1 MIRALDGGDVGG
13 GGSGERLR
21 PVDKIEAKYRGG
33 SRWFSGEVV
42 RERADGSYD
51 VRYDD
56 GDSESGVRAE
66 DIRSKGGGDDRN
78 GASSSSS
85 SFRVGDLVEADFKG
99 RGKWFKGEIT
109 SVEGPDRFGDSTFS
123 IRYEDGDR
131 ESGVIERM
139 IRKRGGSNDD
149 RPRSPSRSGGGER
162 LRPGDKIEA
171 KYRGGSRWFSGEVVR
186 ERADGSY
193 DVRYDDGDS
202 ESGVR
207 AEDIRSKGGGDDRN
221 GASSSSSSFRVGDL
235 VEADFKGR
243 GKWFK
248 GE

>member
-131 ESGVIERM
+131 ESGVTDRM
-139 IRKRGGSNDD
+139 IRKRGGG
-149 RPRSPSRSGGGER
+149 SPSRSIGGNELDRHTHREGSSSNNDDLDR
-162 LRPGDKIEA
+162 
-171 KYRGGSRWFSGEVVR
+171 YGSRGRYNDRDDR
-186 ERADGSY
+186 ERE
-193 DVRYDDGDS
+193 R
-202 ESGVR
+202 EH
-207 AEDIRSKGGGDDRN
+207 DRE
-221 GASSSSSSFRVGDL
+221 RELDR
-235 VEADFKGR
+235 ERERERDPR
-243 GKWFK
+243 DRDRDR
-248 GE
+248 ERDRDR